1 MGGVKV
7 QDTITSEHSR
17 EVSVVH
23 NLLEELKIDPI
34 DLGEVIG
41 KDVFIVDKYEVG
53 SSSDS
58 DTESS
63 DASGVIGGIN
73 SSKMGST
80 HAPGICTICWS
91 HLNCTWCIVIEKEE
105 EEDSPEEEKIVLMEK
120 EDKVIVENMT
130 EKMFWWKI

>member
-1 MGGVKV
+1 MRGVKV

-23 NLLEELKIDPI
+23 NLLEELEIDPI

-41 KDVFIVDKYEVG
+41 KDVFIVDEYEDG

-63 DASGVIGGIN
+63 DESGVIGGIN
-73 SSKMGST
+73 SSRIGSN
-80 HAPGICTICWS
+80 HARVGQI
-91 HLNCTWCIVIEKEE
+91 
-105 EEDSPEEEKIVLMEK
+105 
-120 EDKVIVENMT
+120 
-130 EKMFWWKI
+130 